1 MLILL
6 VNVAALIVGTAAGCL
21 LKKYVPEKLQSNSML
36 YFSVVTLVL
45 GIRLLNRT
53 VNFSAV
59 VIAFLIGGTVG
70 HFLKLDSRLYSL
82 PGKLAGAKSGFDVGT
97 FMTGFTLYCVSTSG
111 ILGAMDLGLSGDSTL
126 LITKAVMDLLA
137 AVFFAAAGAGW
148 FQMLIALPLAVI
160 LFGFYFLSRLLMPYV
175 TADMIGDFS
184 ACGGMILVVNA
195 LRMTKLKDP
204 PVIDL
209 VPSLILIF
217 PLSWFWSAYMGA

>member
-1 MLILL
+1 MYILL
-6 VNVAALIVGTAAGCL
+6 INMAALIVGTTIGCL
-21 LKKYVPEKLQSNSML
+21 LKKYVPEKLQKDSMI
-36 YFSVVTLVL
+36 YFSIVTLVL
-45 GIRLLNRT
+45 GIRLIERT

-59 VIAFLIGGTVG
+59 VIAFLVGGTIG

-82 PGKLAGAKSGFDVGT
+82 PQKIASDKSGFDAGT
-97 FMTGFTLYCVSTSG
+97 LMTGFTLYCVSTSG

-126 LITKAVMDLLA
+126 LLIKAVMDLLA

-148 FQMLIALPLAVI
+148 LQLLIAVPLGII
-160 LFGFYFLSRLLMPYV
+160 LFGFYFLSRILMPYV

-184 ACGGMILVVNA
+184 ACGGMILLVNA

-209 VPSLILIF
+209 VPALVLIF
-217 PLSWFWSAYMGA
+217 PVSWLWSVYMG